1 MSPTVYHETV
11 GAPILPHASTFKVA
25 SRVLIPERYMLE
37 VVSDQSR
44 NRACSVLRLDGAV
57 IAVQKSSR
65 GEFQTKKWS
74 RSLLAKS
81 GGACEIWSCSLSFQA
96 HVTFPGL
103 RLVTWGFGCLIAFD
117 AYGNYTCKSLCTG
130 REMRPARPFCFV
142 MFILSNNQGGASYC
156 Y

>member
-1 MSPTVYHETV
+1 MELSSQCRNPVVVNFKPRNGLGAYWQRAGERARSGAAVSVPT
-11 GAPILPHASTFKVA
+11 F
-25 SRVLIPERYMLE
+25 
-37 VVSDQSR
+37 
-44 NRACSVLRLDGAV
+44 
-57 IAVQKSSR
+57 
-65 GEFQTKKWS
+65 
-74 RSLLAKS
+74 
-81 GGACEIWSCSLSFQA
+81 LSFQA
-96 HVTFPGL
+96 HVTFLGL